1 MKKYDSNPL
10 SLATASILGQTSR
23 QARCGRVV
31 IAGRPNVGKSTLM
44 NRILGVHLAATTPK
58 PQTTRNRI
66 LGIYSDKNTQII
78 FIDTPGIH
86 DDYKGVLNNRLNK
99 TAIASLSE
107 GDVIVFM
114 IEVGKW
120 KKEDEHVLTYLSK
133 EKVPIILV
141 VNKIDRIKS
150 KEILLPFLDKV
161 RGQYAFSEIIPV
173 SAFREESVAYLLE
186 QLSQYIPLGPPQFA
200 EDEITDR
207 SMRFVAAEMVREQLT
222 QMLKNELPYTL
233 AVTIEEYND
242 TSERVEISAVIF
254 VSTETQKRIVIG
266 KQGKVLKQ
274 AGTKARQRIAGILG
288 QRVHLNLWVKVKSGW
303 MENPH
308 MLDQLNFD
316 AGK

>member
-1 MKKYDSNPL
+1 MNNPK
-10 SLATASILGQTSR
+10 QTYY
-23 QARCGRVV
+23 GHIV

-44 NRILGVHLAATTPK
+44 NRILGVHLAATAPK

-66 LGIYSDKNTQII
+66 LGIHSDKNTQIV
-78 FIDTPGIH
+78 FVDTPGIH
-86 DDYKGVLNNRLNK
+86 DDHKGLLNSRLNK

-107 GDVIVFM
+107 GDAIVFM

-120 KKEDEHVLTYLSK
+120 KKEDEHVLTYLSN
-133 EKVPIILV
+133 ENTPVILV
-141 VNKIDRIKS
+141 VNKIDRVKS
-150 KEILLPFLDKV
+150 KSSLLPFLEKV
-161 RGQYAFSEIIPV
+161 QGQHKFAEIIPV
-173 SAFREESVAYLLE
+173 SAYSEESAGYLLK
-186 QLSQYIPLGPPQFA
+186 QLTQYIPPGPFQYN

-207 SMRFVAAEMVREQLT
+207 SMRFIAAEMVREQLT
-222 QMLKNELPYTL
+222 LILKNELPYTL

-242 TSERVEISAVIF
+242 TIERVEISAVIY
-254 VSTETQKRIVIG
+254 VSTESQKRIVIG

-303 MENPH
+303 MDNPH

-316 AGK
+316 SSK

>member
-1 MKKYDSNPL
+1 
-10 SLATASILGQTSR
+10 
-23 QARCGRVV
+23 
-31 IAGRPNVGKSTLM
+31 M
-44 NRILGVHLAATTPK
+44 NRILGVHLAATAPK

-66 LGIYSDKNTQII
+66 LGIHSDKNTQIV
-78 FIDTPGIH
+78 FVDTPGIH
-86 DDYKGVLNNRLNK
+86 DDHKGLLNSRLNK

-107 GDVIVFM
+107 GDAIVFM

-133 EKVPIILV
+133 ENTPVILV
-141 VNKIDRIKS
+141 VNKIDRVKS
-150 KEILLPFLDKV
+150 KSSLLPFLEKV
-161 RGQYAFSEIIPV
+161 QGQYKFAEIIPV
-173 SAFREESVAYLLE
+173 SAYSEESVGYFLK
-186 QLSQYIPLGPPQFA
+186 QLTQYIPPGPFQYN

-207 SMRFVAAEMVREQLT
+207 SMRFIAAEMVREQLT
-222 QMLKNELPYTL
+222 LILKDELPYTL

-242 TSERVEISAVIF
+242 SIERVEISAVIY
-254 VSTETQKRIVIG
+254 VSTESQKRIVIG

-303 MENPH
+303 MDNPL

-316 AGK
+316 SSK